1 MIGRSALIVLAAS
14 LLPGCGDTDQHPSGL
29 RFVGLEDGD
38 CTTAKQALFGK
49 VPLVL
54 EHVGAGELTRVAVT
68 VNGGS
73 PMEDSE
79 PPFQLQLDT
88 TQLTDGAAK
97 LEATGTDGSGESV
110 TAAIQVC
117 VDNNA
122 PDLTVLSPDEGTAIG
137 IEDAALTVRAR
148 ASDPSGVESVVAQID
163 VGGAHQ
169 EVTCTPPG
177 AQEVSCALKP
187 GDLGLVLT
195 PNSDSTLVLTV
206 TARDKRGREA
216 SVNRELSVSTR
227 LLWSYHAGAAISW
240 AVAVGPGGSVAVGTD
255 VGGIHVV
262 DAGGNKICSWTAP
275 PVGGKA
281 EGVAAPL
288 TLSDDGT
295 RLFFATT
302 QRFHGLNPATC
313 TPLWP
318 PQSGLFYASQPAYD
332 PGSGVVYIGTYGT
345 ITTKGS
351 LLAIGAGG
359 GQLVGSFPLTDVVNE
374 AVTGSPALSADNKTV
389 YIGSSNFKLYAVDA
403 TDPASMKLSWSYPT
417 GGKVETKPLVTP
429 GRIYL
434 SSRDKAIHAID
445 PGTGQKI
452 PEFNFTAKAGF
463 LSGPVFGTESGLL
476 YAGSLDLQLYAVDFT
491 GKVAASYETGR
502 MMYSS
507 PAIGP
512 GGTVFAVQTLPG
524 RIYALTPKLQ
534 LLWSIQPGTEKDQL
548 KGSPVVS
555 GQTVYIGSTNGFLY
569 ALDASPGS

>member
-1 MIGRSALIVLAAS
+1 M
-14 LLPGCGDTDQHPSGL
+14 
-29 RFVGLEDGD
+29 LER
-38 CTTAKQALFGK
+38 
-49 VPLVL
+49 
-54 EHVGAGELTRVAVT
+54 VGAGELTRVAVT
-68 VNGGS
+68 INGGS

-88 TQLTDGAAK
+88 TQLADGAAK

-110 TAAIQVC
+110 AAAIQVC

-122 PDLTVLSPDEGTAIG
+122 PDLAVLSPDEGTSIG

-148 ASDPSGVESVVAQID
+148 ASDPSGVESVVAHID
-163 VGGAHQ
+163 VGGVHQ

-195 PNSDSTLVLTV
+195 PKSTSSLTLTV

-216 SVNRELSVSTR
+216 SVSRQLSVSTR

-240 AVAVGPGGSVAVGTD
+240 AVAVGPNGSVVVGTD

-262 DAGGNKICSWTAP
+262 DAGGNKTCSWTAP
-275 PVGGKA
+275 AVGGKA
-281 EGVAAPL
+281 EGVATPL
-288 TLSDDGT
+288 TLSGDGT

-313 TPLWP
+313 APLWP
-318 PQSGLFYASQPAYD
+318 PQNGLFYASQPVYD
-332 PGSGVVYIGTYGT
+332 PGSAVVYIGSYGT

-351 LLAIGAGG
+351 LLAINSGT
-359 GQLVGSFPLTDVVNE
+359 GQVLGSFPLTDVVNE

-403 TDPASMKLSWSYPT
+403 TDPAQMKASWSYPT

-463 LSGPVFGTESGLL
+463 LSGPVLGKESGLL

-512 GGTVFAVQTLPG
+512 NGAVFAVQTLPG

-534 LLWSIQPGTEKDQL
+534 LLWSIQPGTSEKDQL

-555 GQTVYIGSTNGFLY
+555 GQTVYIGSTNGYLY
-569 ALDASPGS
+569 ALDASTGS